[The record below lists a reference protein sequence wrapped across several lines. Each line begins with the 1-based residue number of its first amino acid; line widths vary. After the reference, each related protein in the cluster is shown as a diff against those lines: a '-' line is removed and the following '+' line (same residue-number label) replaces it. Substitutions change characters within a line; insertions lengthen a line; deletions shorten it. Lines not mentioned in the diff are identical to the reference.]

1 MSYIH
6 IEVEPNVS
14 GFGAIVTGVDL
25 SPPVSTNVIHEI
37 RRALTQHSV
46 LSFPEQTLDADKL
59 QKFSA
64 QLGPFGEDPY
74 IRSMERFNH
83 VIEVKRDAGETAPIF
98 GSLWHSDWSFQEEP
112 PSITCLYGVNVPPH
126 GGDTLFADNY
136 RAYESL
142 ANEVK
147 SRIATLNA
155 VQSATRAYSPKGL
168 FSNDDK
174 TRSMKILVS
183 SSAEETV
190 THPLV
195 RRHPSSAKKSLYVN
209 HVYTI
214 GIEGLNSG
222 ESDALL
228 NELLSASVQREFI
241 YRHRWAPGT
250 LALWDNRC
258 VAHLAEGG
266 YEGYDRLMY
275 RTTIAGESPVSGTY

>member
-6 IEVEPNVS
+6 IKVEPNVS

-25 SPPVSTNVIHEI
+25 SPPVSANVIHEI
-37 RRALTQHSV
+37 MMALTKHSV
-46 LSFPEQTLDADKL
+46 LSFPEQALDADKL

-83 VIEVKRDAGETAPIF
+83 VIEVKRGAGETAPIF

-147 SRIATLNA
+147 SRIATLNG
-155 VQSATRAYSPKGL
+155 VHSATRAYSPKGL

-183 SSAEETV
+183 SSAEEKV

-195 RRHPSSAKKSLYVN
+195 RRHPSSA
-209 HVYTI
+209 
-214 GIEGLNSG
+214 
-222 ESDALL
+222 
-228 NELLSASVQREFI
+228 SVQTEFI
-241 YRHRWAPGT
+241 YRHRWASGT
-250 LALWDNRC
+250 LVLWDNRC

-275 RTTIAGESPVSGTY
+275 RTTIAGESPVSGIY